1 MGKCP
6 IVYTFGCVPF
16 DGPAAAFK
24 VNAKFFRLS
33 IKGTPLKNFEFVP
46 RDISYQKK
54 VVMPKIQH
62 FWMEYNTYYTAH

>member
-33 IKGTPLKNFEFVP
+33 IKGTPLKSFEVA
-46 RDISYQKK
+46 RVISLIKIK
-54 VVMPKIQH
+54 VSA
-62 FWMEYNTYYTAH
+62 FLANLDSLDGD